1 MAGFWLNAV
10 RSPFGT
16 VYHIQFFPCILSFAF
31 NGWLARSG
39 RCDMLLG
46 VSRWTCNILF
56 LHSHFIYME
65 FVRCWPFIPINRAFF
80 PLHIFFFIVSS
91 SFSSF
96 LLVFYFY
103 FSSCILFRL
112 GSTRIFSLSLS
123 SFILIWRWRGSS
135 RFGPTEKKNRAPSD
149 VSLDTPAQPHQSA
162 WICDVISLEICMK
175 ISSNSHAM
183 NVSRFYGGMGT
194 YVGLKNYG
202 LSFCL
207 SFVFFFFCS
216 HE

>member
-1 MAGFWLNAV
+1 MTLKGFFEVWA
-10 RSPFGT
+10 
-16 VYHIQFFPCILSFAF
+16 
-31 NGWLARSG
+31 
-39 RCDMLLG
+39 
-46 VSRWTCNILF
+46 
-56 LHSHFIYME
+56 
-65 FVRCWPFIPINRAFF
+65 NR
-80 PLHIFFFIVSS
+80 
-91 SFSSF
+91 
-96 LLVFYFY
+96 
-103 FSSCILFRL
+103 
-112 GSTRIFSLSLS
+112 
-123 SFILIWRWRGSS
+123 
-135 RFGPTEKKNRAPSD
+135 KKNRAPSD

-175 ISSNSHAM
+175 ISSNSHPM